1 MNLSDRQTARR
12 AARRVSAMDA
22 VLADLREAIEGG
34 EFAVGDKLPSES
46 VLSTEFEVSRP
57 VVREALRA
65 LQALGMTASH
75 TGKGTFVV
83 SAHPVESPTF
93 GGYTARDLLEVRR
106 HVEVPAAGYAAKRR
120 KPAELRELERLVD
133 RMDVEQDDTAWVVL
147 DAQFH
152 VAVAHAS
159 QNPVFGKVIEGIRE
173 ALAGQSSFLNRLG
186 GRRERSSREH
196 RAILAAIRAAEHDAA
211 TAAMTEH
218 LDHVDQSLRAIQQ
231 GGL

>member
-1 MNLSDRQTARR
+1 
-12 AARRVSAMDA
+12 MDA
-22 VLADLREAIEGG
+22 VLADLRHDIESG
-34 EFAVGDKLPSES
+34 ELAVGDKLPSES
-46 VLSTEFEVSRP
+46 TLAAEFEVSRP

-83 SAHPVESPTF
+83 AAHPVESPSF

-106 HVEVPAAGYAAKRR
+106 HVEVPAAGFAAKRR
-120 KPAELRELERLVD
+120 TPADLQTLGRILDE
-133 RMDVEQDDTAWVVL
+133 MDEDIDDAEWVAL

-173 ALAGQSSFLNRLG
+173 ALAGQSSFLNQLG
-186 GRRERSSREH
+186 GRRERSNREH
-196 RAILAAIRAAEHDAA
+196 RTILAAVEAAEHPAA
-211 TAAMTEH
+211 QAAMSEH
-218 LDHVDQSLRAIQQ
+218 LDHVDAALEAIRK
-231 GGL
+231 GGRPDAR

>member
-1 MNLSDRQTARR
+1 
-12 AARRVSAMDA
+12 MDA

-34 EFAVGDKLPSES
+34 EFAVGDKLSSES

-57 VVREALRA
+57 VVREALRG

-83 SAHPVESPTF
+83 SSHPVESPTF

-133 RMDVEQDDTAWVVL
+133 RMDAEQDDTAWVAL

-152 VAVAHAS
+152 VAVAAAS
-159 QNPVFGKVIEGIRE
+159 QNPVFAKVIEGIRE
-173 ALAGQSSFLNRLG
+173 ALSGQSSFLNRLG
-186 GRRERSSREH
+186 GRRERANREH
-196 RAILAAIRAAEHDAA
+196 RAILDAINAADYDAA
-211 TAAMTEH
+211 TAAAAEH
-218 LDHVDQSLRAIQQ
+218 LDRVAQSLQAIHR
-231 GGL
+231 GVRDAP